1 MAAKYTAHSSP
12 VVLLNAGLNSGTFDD
27 GDNIVSI
34 ELSNDAVAERDFFMK
49 LRLSIAAS
57 TARTGSSIQVYLLKE
72 VNDVYMT
79 GSTTVDPLKG
89 WVDSFEFTTDTA
101 AGVDIIDR
109 VAIPNGNFK
118 ILLIN
123 ETGVTLAATGNELE
137 YEIDSYEDV

>member
-1 MAAKYTAHSSP
+1 MAAKYTVHSSP

-34 ELSNDAVAERDFFMK
+34 AISNDGAAERDFFMK

-57 TARTGSSIQVYLLKE
+57 SARTGSSIKAYLIPE
-72 VNDVYMT
+72 VNGVYRT
-79 GSTTVDPLKG
+79 GSVTVDPLKG
-89 WVDSFEFTTDTA
+89 FIGTFEFTQDTA
-101 AGVDIIDR
+101 AGVDIIDKIS
-109 VAIPNGNFK
+109 IPNCDFK

-123 ETGVTLAATGNELE
+123 EIGVTLAATGNELE

>member
-12 VVLLNAGLNSGTFDD
+12 VGLLSAELNSGTFDD
-27 GDNIVSI
+27 GDNIVSAEI
-34 ELSNDAVAERDFFMK
+34 SNDAVAERNFFMK
-49 LRLSIAAS
+49 LRLSIAA
-57 TARTGSSIQVYLLKE
+57 TATRTGSSIQAYLLKE
-72 VNDVYMT
+72 VNNIYVT

-89 WVDSFEFTTDTA
+89 WIGSFEFTLDTL
-101 AGVDIIDR
+101 AGVDIIDK

-123 ETGVTLAATGNELE
+123 ETGITLAATGNSLE